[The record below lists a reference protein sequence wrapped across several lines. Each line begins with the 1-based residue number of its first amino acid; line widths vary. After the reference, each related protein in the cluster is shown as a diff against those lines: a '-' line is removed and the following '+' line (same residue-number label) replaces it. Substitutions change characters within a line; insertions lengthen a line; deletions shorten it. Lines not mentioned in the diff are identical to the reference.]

1 MNRIYRLIWDPI
13 QQQVVVVSEKAKA
26 RGKKGRIVGAVMAA
40 GLMSQGAWASAVAA
54 FDPVQA
60 GMTGVAPQRV
70 AMAVSSALP
79 ANTLPQNGTVT
90 VGEVT
95 INSVGN
101 VMNIEQATQ
110 RGAINWHSFSVG
122 SDATVNFLQPNS
134 SAVTLNRVVGH
145 ERSVIDGAINANGQV
160 WILNSHG
167 VLFNRDA
174 QVNVGSLIATTLEM
188 SDADFAS
195 GSTTFEAGS
204 GRGSIINLG
213 TLQAADAGYIA
224 LLGQQVANEGIIHAR
239 LGTAMLAAAD
249 KLTLNFNGDS
259 LVGVTIERGTLQA
272 LVENKQA
279 IIADGGL
286 VTLTAKG
293 LDEVMRT
300 VVNNTGEIRAQTIQ
314 NKEGRIFLL
323 GGMEN
328 DSIEVAGKLDA
339 SAPEGGNGGFI
350 ETSAAN
356 VQINDVNVTTLS
368 VHGETGTW
376 LIDPTDFNIVQGN
389 VSQTNSG
396 VGAQTLESAL
406 AGSNVVIQT
415 VASGGE
421 AGDINVN
428 ADLTWSANKLTL
440 EAHGDIN
447 VNAVVT
453 VSGTSTLDLKT
464 GWDGNSYDT
473 TKFVRMQMDSG
484 INQFTGKINFTDG
497 VGGLR
502 GGDGILT
509 INNQAYTLIN
519 SLGNSHTDTAL
530 GTLQGMQGDLTRNYA
545 LAGNID
551 ASQTILF
558 DGMKGFLPIA
568 GGDESNG
575 VFFTGNFNGLG
586 HTVNALFIQR
596 NAENGVGLFG
606 KVRST
611 GTDISLSNVNIQ
623 SAYVSGIDY
632 VGILVGDLKKISGS
646 VHVHNVNSSG
656 SVVSVN
662 NGGGLIGGWD
672 SATGDRMH
680 SSASVGANMS
690 AGGLIGAAFG
700 GALESVSASGV
711 VMGSS
716 NSQERTGGLIG
727 NAFDTSI
734 LNSFATGT
742 VTGEN
747 YVGGLIGFASNT
759 AIENSYASGTVSGN
773 DYVGGFFGSFSG
785 ATTTKSYAL
794 GDVFG
799 TNYVGGF
806 VGFNTSIIS
815 QSFASGNVSGF
826 IGVGGGDTG
835 GFVGFNGF
843 SNAVIS
849 DSYAKGE
856 VSGDSRVG
864 GFVGQNLFGAAVS
877 RSYSTGQVSGLN
889 MVGGLVGDSDS
900 TITDSYWD
908 IETSGLNSSAG
919 GVGKTTAQM
928 SNILTFRGSNP
939 NAPIWNIVAADIA
952 GPYPQL
958 RWSTEVGGSSVWVIP
973 FSMLYSVFSDAI
985 LQTGG
990 TFNAQQGSGSLTL
1003 DNGQLTFASGNISLS
1018 QAQIDAGYLAEDFKA
1033 GAKILSQSDMLITQA
1048 FEWSD
1053 FALSLEAGGDIL
1065 VNAPIV
1071 ARGNSTLNL
1080 DVGFDGSQYNNDKLL
1095 KMQLNPQTDSFSGS
1109 IQFKDAQG
1117 NLRGGDGVLTIN
1129 GQAYTLIN
1137 RIGAGHT
1144 DTTLGS
1150 LQGMQGELS
1159 GHYALAGTIDAAA
1172 TRAWGNGAGFS
1183 PIGGTDTFRGGFN
1196 GLGNIINNFYVNRPS
1211 QSDVGLFSVI
1221 RPSSGTTR
1229 TISNVGFVN
1238 AEVTGLQRVGVL
1250 AGRTRASIGS
1260 RDLFIHNVFS
1270 TGSVTGQRNVGGLTG
1285 RLGVS
1290 QASDIYSRADVN
1302 GSVLDVNFSGGE
1314 IYSVGGLAGG
1324 WDNGNLNSVFAT
1336 GDVTVTDVHPVSGQ
1350 EYVEAVG
1357 GLFGYTLDAYE
1368 LRNAYAT
1375 GNVITPNALF
1385 SRSVGG
1391 LIGQLDETSI
1401 WESFATGDVI
1411 GGQAVGGLVGLA
1423 YPSSAI
1429 AFTNSYAQGNVSGV
1443 EAVGGFIGRYFVA
1456 PTTIPNGGTPEI
1468 SISNSYFS
1476 GSVNATGRHAAFIG
1490 EADLLP
1496 VLRDNFWDS
1505 NNSLTTVAYNASS
1518 LVGMPYLAFDSTATE
1533 IEAKTTAQMQ
1543 RTSIFQN
1550 AGWNIATPLAGNLYP
1565 TLIWSEE
1572 LGAPVWQTYASL
1584 VTVNAPTVVSRDYD
1598 GTTQAQV
1605 QFSSINGVQPGED
1618 VTVNASAQLDSAN
1631 AGNRTATV
1639 SYSLSGSNLIDFILA
1654 TTSEQLQAVITP
1666 KALTISGTTVSGRAY
1681 DGTTAAN
1688 ISAGALQGLVGAETL
1703 GVTGVGVFDSAN
1715 AGQRSVTVTYQL
1727 ANGTGLAA
1735 NYTLSPELLAALI
1748 TPKTLVV
1755 SGTTVADKTYD
1766 GSTTA
1771 AVNAGL
1777 LNGVVGN
1784 DSVNVSASGSFADK
1798 NAGQGKSVTV
1808 TYTLDNSNYTLA
1820 GETLLADILAK
1831 ALSISGSVVSNKTYD
1846 GTTTAAVT
1854 AGSLEGLVEGD
1865 SVNVSASGSFADKNA
1880 GQGKSVTVTYTLDN
1894 ANYTLADEVLLADIL
1909 RRSLSIVGTQVQ
1921 DKVFDGSTLAQVILG
1936 QLQGLVG
1943 NETLVVSAT
1952 GTFDSAEPGSR
1963 AATVVYSLADGIN
1976 GGLAAN
1982 YELAAQTGLT
1992 AMINPAVSP
2001 APGASSALTNLLATT
2016 IGRESLQL
2024 QGVASIVI
2032 RGSEALLYSGERLTA
2047 AITLP
2052 AALAA
2057 AFGEGS
2063 AKMVSMT
2070 DEDEETL
2077 VLSLNEAESLL
2088 FGETGGA
2095 GAQGEREI
2103 RVPVSRNSL
2112 AEIVNGG
2119 VRLPEGVQ
2127 QKIFLV
2133 KGNPQ

>member
-13 QQQVVVVSEKAKA
+13 QQQVVVVSEKAKS

-40 GLMSQGAWASAVAA
+40 GLMSQGAWASSVAA

-70 AMAVSSALP
+70 AMAVSNALP
-79 ANTLPQNGTVT
+79 ANTLPRNGTVT
-90 VGEVT
+90 VGEIT
-95 INSVGN
+95 INSAGN

-134 SAVTLNRVVGH
+134 SAITLNRVVGH

-160 WILNSHG
+160 WVLNSHG

-174 QVNVGSLIATTLEM
+174 QVNVGSLIATTLDM
-188 SDADFAS
+188 SDADFVA
-195 GSTTFEAGS
+195 GSSTFEAGS

-224 LLGQQVANEGIIHAR
+224 LLGQQVANEGVIHAR

-328 DSIEVAGKLDA
+328 DRIEVAGKLDA
-339 SAPEGGNGGFI
+339 SASEGGNGGFI

-356 VQINDVNVTTLS
+356 VQINDVNITTLS
-368 VHGETGTW
+368 DHGETGTW
-376 LIDPTDFNIVQGN
+376 LIDPTDFDIVQGN
-389 VSQTNSG
+389 ISQTNSG
-396 VGAQTLESAL
+396 IGAQTLESAL

-415 VASGGE
+415 VASGSEVGN
-421 AGDINVN
+421 INVN
-428 ADLTWSANKLTL
+428 ANLTWSANKLTL

-453 VSGTSTLDLKT
+453 ASGTSTLDLKT
-464 GWDGNSYDT
+464 GWDGSSYDT
-473 TKFVRMQMDSG
+473 TKFVRMQMDRG
-484 INQFTGKINFTDG
+484 NNQFTGKINFTDG

-519 SLGNSHTDTAL
+519 SLGISHTDTTL
-530 GTLQGMQGDLTRNYA
+530 GTLQGMQAHSTKNYA
-545 LAGNID
+545 LAGNINAINTVD
-551 ASQTILF
+551 WDSGA
-558 DGMKGFLPIA
+558 GFKPI
-568 GGDESNG
+568 GQGFPFVRGS
-575 VFFTGNFNGLG
+575 FNGLG
-586 HTVNALFIQR
+586 NTIDNLFINRPDEDRVGIFGTYVSVFPGGAEVQPLISNIGIR
-596 NAENGVGLFG
+596 NANVTGGRETGIFAGYASLSFDRSLSAVNVFSSGQVTGTSKVGGLFG
-606 KVRST
+606 QWGGKHAEHLYSRA
-611 GTDISLSNVNIQ
+611 NVQ
-623 SAYVSGIDY
+623 GSGE
-632 VGILVGDLKKISGS
+632 GI
-646 VHVHNVNSSG
+646 
-656 SVVSVN
+656 
-662 NGGGLIGGWD
+662 GGLIGYWD
-672 SATGDRMH
+672 SGSLSQVFATGDVNA
-680 SSASVGANMS
+680 SAGAS
-690 AGGLIGAAFG
+690 RVGGLIGDIDG
-700 GALESVSASGV
+700 T
-711 VMGSS
+711 
-716 NSQERTGGLIG
+716 QGLKQ
-727 NAFDTSI
+727 SH
-734 LNSFATGT
+734 ATGN
-742 VTGEN
+742 VTSDPTNSES
-747 YVGGLIGFASNT
+747 VGGLIGFMYETEILQSFATGNVHGQNNVGGLIGYNNNYGT
-759 AIENSYASGTVSGN
+759 REVRDSYAIGN
-773 DYVGGFFGSFSG
+773 VNGVDKVGGFIGYSNESRVVN
-785 ATTTKSYAL
+785 SYS
-794 GDVFG
+794 
-799 TNYVGGF
+799 VGQVTVAPGGIRGGLIAF
-806 VGFNTSIIS
+806 EDNSNAIIS
-815 QSFASGNVSGF
+815 NSFWNV
-826 IGVGGGDTG
+826 T
-835 GFVGFNGF
+835 
-843 SNAVIS
+843 
-849 DSYAKGE
+849 
-856 VSGDSRVG
+856 
-864 GFVGQNLFGAAVS
+864 
-877 RSYSTGQVSGLN
+877 
-889 MVGGLVGDSDS
+889 
-900 TITDSYWD
+900 
-908 IETSGLNSSAG
+908 TSGIGSSGQTSGSAG
-919 GVGKTTAQM
+919 GLGKTTAQM
-928 SNILTFRGSNP
+928 SDILTFRGSNP

-958 RWSTEVGGSSVWVIP
+958 RWSTEIGGSSVWVIP
-973 FSMLYSVFSDAI
+973 FSMLYSVFSDVI

-990 TFNAQQGSGSLTL
+990 TFSAQQGSGSLTL

-1080 DVGFDGSQYNNDKLL
+1080 DVGFDGSQYSDDKLL
-1095 KMQLNPQTDSFSGS
+1095 KMRLNPQTDSFSGS
-1109 IQFKDAQG
+1109 IKFKDAQG
-1117 NLRGGDGVLTIN
+1117 DLRGGEGILTIN

-1137 RIGAGHT
+1137 RIGTDHT
-1144 DTTLGS
+1144 DTALGS
-1150 LQGMQGELS
+1150 LQGMQGDLN
-1159 GHYALAGTIDAAA
+1159 GHYALAGNIDAAA
-1172 TRAWGNGAGFS
+1172 TFGWDSGAGFG
-1183 PIGGTDTFRGGFN
+1183 PIGGSDTFRGSFN
-1196 GLGNIINNFYVNRPS
+1196 GLGNIIDNFYVNRPS
-1211 QSDVGLFSVI
+1211 LSDVGLFGVI

-1238 AEVTGLQRVGVL
+1238 AEVTGLERVGVL
-1250 AGRTRASIGS
+1250 AGRTRALIGS
-1260 RDLFIHNVFS
+1260 RDLLIHNVFS

-1285 RLGVS
+1285 RLGVK
-1290 QASDIYSRADVN
+1290 QASDIYSRVDVN
-1302 GSVLDVNFSGGE
+1302 GSVLDVNLANGE
-1314 IYSVGGLAGG
+1314 IYSVGGLSGG
-1324 WDNGNLNSVFAT
+1324 WDNGNLHRVFST
-1336 GDVTVTDVHPVSGQ
+1336 GDVTAINVSPVSGQ

-1375 GNVITPNALF
+1375 GNVITPNAPF
-1385 SRSVGG
+1385 SQSVGG
-1391 LIGQLDETSI
+1391 LIGQLDATSI
-1401 WESFATGDVI
+1401 WESFATGNVV
-1411 GGQAVGGLVGLA
+1411 GGQAVGGLIGLA
-1423 YPSSAI
+1423 YPNIAI
-1429 AFTNSYAQGNVSGV
+1429 EITNSYAQGNVSGV

-1456 PTTIPNGGTPEI
+1456 PATIPNGGTPEI

-1476 GSVNATGRHAAFIG
+1476 GSVIATGRHAAFIG
-1490 EADLLP
+1490 EADLIPMLSN
-1496 VLRDNFWDS
+1496 NFWDQ
-1505 NNSLTTVAYNASS
+1505 NNSVTLSAYNASS
-1518 LVGMPYLAFDSTATE
+1518 AVGLPYLSVGSTLGE
-1533 IEAKTTAQMQ
+1533 IESKTTTQMQ
-1543 RTSIFQN
+1543 RSSIFQS
-1550 AGWNIATPLAGNLYP
+1550 AGWDIATPLAGNLYP

-1666 KALTISGTTVSGRAY
+1666 KALTISGTLVSGRAY

-1703 GVTGVGVFDSAN
+1703 GVTGSGVFDSAN
-1715 AGQRSVTVTYQL
+1715 AGQRGVTVTYQL
-1727 ANGTGLAA
+1727 ADGTGLAA
-1735 NYTLSPELLAALI
+1735 NYTLSPQLLAALI
-1748 TPKTLVV
+1748 TPKALGV
-1755 SGTTVADKTYD
+1755 SGTTIADKTFD
-1766 GSTTA
+1766 GTA
-1771 AVNAGL
+1771 TA
-1777 LNGVVGN
+1777 
-1784 DSVNVSASGSFADK
+1784 
-1798 NAGQGKSVTV
+1798 SVTV
-1808 TYTLDNSNYTLA
+1808 GTLQGFVDGDN
-1820 GETLLADILAK
+1820 
-1831 ALSISGSVVSNKTYD
+1831 
-1846 GTTTAAVT
+1846 
-1854 AGSLEGLVEGD
+1854 
-1865 SVNVSASGSFADKNA
+1865 VNVSASGSFADKNA

-1894 ANYTLADEVLLADIL
+1894 ANYTLADETLLADILAKALSISGTVVSNKTYDGNTTASVTVGMLQGLVDGDSVNVSASGSFADKNAGQGKSVTVTYTLDNPNYTLADEVLLADIL
-1909 RRSLSIVGTQVQ
+1909 RRSLSILGTQVQ

-1963 AATVVYSLADGIN
+1963 TATVFYSLADGIN

-2024 QGVASIVI
+2024 QGVTSIVI
-2032 RGSEALLYSGERLTA
+2032 RGSEALIYSGERLTA
-2047 AITLP
+2047 VITLP

-2063 AKMVSMT
+2063 AQMVSMA

-2088 FGETGGA
+2088 FGETSGA